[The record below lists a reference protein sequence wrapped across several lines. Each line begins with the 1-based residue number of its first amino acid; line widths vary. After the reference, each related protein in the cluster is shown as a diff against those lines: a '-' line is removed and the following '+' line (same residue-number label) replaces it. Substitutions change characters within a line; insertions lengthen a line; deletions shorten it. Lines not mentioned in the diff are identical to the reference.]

1 MKYYFINGKIT
12 QKCTVHTLKAGRL
25 QSHDTGTGFGES
37 GSLSC
42 SLEGPEMEGC

>member
-12 QKCTVHTLKAGRL
+12 QKCAVLTLKAGRL
-25 QSHDTGTGFGES
+25 QSHDTGTGSGEL

-42 SLEGPEMEGC
+42 SLEGPEMEGW